1 MADVSQWRPRTSD
14 IPIEPG
20 VYRFW
25 DEHGQVIYV
34 GKAKSLRSRL
44 TSYFADP
51 AQLHERTQNM
61 VATAVKVDW
70 VTVASEV
77 EALQLEHTWIKEFDP
92 RFNVRFRDDKSYPWL
107 AITLNETFPRVFVVR
122 GERKKGIKYFGPFVQ
137 AWVIRDTIDRLLRV
151 FPVRTCSESVFR
163 RAKASGRPCLLGY
176 IDKCSAPCVGRVDPE
191 AHRELIK
198 GFAAV
203 IDGDTKP
210 VLRHLRQEM
219 DTASDQMEYE
229 RAARLRDDIAAV
241 ENIAEKSAV
250 VLSVDSQADVIAIHD
265 DDLAAGIQV
274 FHVRDGRIRG
284 ERGFVTDKIDDAGA
298 PEIMQRVLQQLYA
311 HDGGEVPPKEVLL
324 NVEPAD
330 LEVVV
335 EWLAQRRGSAV
346 DVRVPQRG
354 EKRAL
359 MEIVERNAE
368 QSFGLYRSKRGAD
381 IASRSRALEE
391 IAQYLDLRSAPLR
404 IECID
409 VSHLDGTNV
418 VASLVVFED
427 GLPTRKDYRRFVLK
441 HGQGNNDVL
450 SISEVVTRRFR
461 ESHGQSEEQTKKKFS
476 YPPQLLVVDGGK
488 PQVAAASEALQ
499 LAGIDIP
506 IVGIAKRMEEL
517 WLPDASDPIIMPRN
531 SEGLFM
537 LQRIRDEAH
546 RFAISHQ
553 RQRARK
559 SLVDSLLDQVPGLGE
574 VRKKALMRHFG
585 SVKRLRG
592 ASVEDIA
599 AVSGI
604 GPQVAAAIHTYL
616 AENEAAVAVNTATG
630 EIIDGA

>member
-1 MADVSQWRPRTSD
+1 MTDVSQWRPRTSD
-14 IPIEPG
+14 IPVEPG

-44 TSYFADP
+44 TSYFVDP
-51 AQLHERTQNM
+51 ALLHERTQNM
-61 VATAVKVDW
+61 ISTAVRVDW

-107 AITLNETFPRVFVVR
+107 AITVQETFPRVLVVR
-122 GERKKGIKYFGPFVQ
+122 GERKRGVKYFGPFVQ

-151 FPVRTCSESVFR
+151 FPVRTCSDSVFK

-176 IDKCSAPCVGRVDPE
+176 IDKCSAPCVGRIDAD

-203 IDGDTKP
+203 IEGDTKP
-210 VLRHLRQEM
+210 VLRQLKQEM
-219 DTASDQMEYE
+219 DAASEQMEYE
-229 RAARLRDDIAAV
+229 RAARLRDDISAV
-241 ENIAEKSAV
+241 ENIAAKSSV
-250 VLSVDSQADVIAIHD
+250 VLSADSQADVIAIHED
-265 DDLAAGIQV
+265 ELAAGIQI

-284 ERGFVTDKIDDAGA
+284 ERGFVTDKLDDADA
-298 PEIMQRVLQQLYA
+298 PNIMQRVLQQLYA
-311 HDGGEVPPKEVLL
+311 ADGGEVPPKEVLL
-324 NVEPAD
+324 NVEPVD
-330 LEVVV
+330 PLVVG
-335 EWLAQRRGSAV
+335 EWLNLRRGSTV

-354 EKRAL
+354 DKRAL
-359 MEIVERNAE
+359 MEIVERNAA
-368 QSFGLYRSKRGAD
+368 QALALYRSKRGAD

-391 IAQYLDLRSAPLR
+391 IAEYLDLRSAPLR

-427 GLPTRKDYRRFVLK
+427 GLPSRKDYRRFVLK

-450 SISEVVTRRFR
+450 SISEVVARRFR
-461 ESHGQSEEQTKKKFS
+461 DIQVTSDEVIKRKFS

-488 PQVAAASEALQ
+488 PQVNAAYESLQ
-499 LAGIDIP
+499 LAGVDIP
-506 IVGIAKRMEEL
+506 VVGIAKRMEEL

-537 LQRIRDEAH
+537 LQRVRDEAH

-559 SLVDSLLDQVPGLGE
+559 SLMDSTLDEVPGLGE
-574 VRKKALMRHFG
+574 VRKKALLKHFG
-585 SVKRLRG
+585 SVKRLRS

-599 AVSGI
+599 AVPGI
-604 GPQVAAAIHTYL
+604 GPQL
-616 AENEAAVAVNTATG
+616 ASTLHAHLEGLETAPALNTATG
-630 EIIDGA
+630 EIVDGA